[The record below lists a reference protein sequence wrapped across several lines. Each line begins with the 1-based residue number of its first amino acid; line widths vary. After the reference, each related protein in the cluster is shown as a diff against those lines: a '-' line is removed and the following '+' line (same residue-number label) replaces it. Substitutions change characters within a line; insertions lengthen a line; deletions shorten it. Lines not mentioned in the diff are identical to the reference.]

1 MKSME
6 KKEKPLFFKQLKKV
20 WEKIN
25 KGGPYSASN
34 TLMIDD
40 KPYKSFVN
48 PVIQNSFYLF

>member
-1 MKSME
+1 ME